1 MSYLMGGVTA
11 WFEATFD
18 RMWWAICR
26 SLMNIIDLLEKAF
39 KFVVGAQ
46 EVVGADSEVLSAGS
60 GDTLSYMFTR
70 IFGST
75 GPFKN
80 LYWQMVVL
88 FVSLMVIFVII
99 GVIRAQFTKEPME
112 SMKKMVGTSF
122 WSMFKM
128 VLVPIFFFLALM
140 LTAQIFNF
148 LLNAMD
154 IKSKA
159 SLAET
164 LCDCFC
170 DGDVAKQNISYK
182 SSYDAIAADYLSQDK
197 FDFTLC
203 ILTSACLIVTIAT
216 AVIAVTKRF
225 IKIFMYYITAP
236 MVLSKSMLDDGKS
249 WELWKDN
256 LLAQLL
262 GAGGVII
269 AMYLFIQIVPEIV
282 DLIDRTFANKPPA
295 EQGVAAILKIVFILG
310 MSTVPAS
317 ATAFIAQ
324 LVTQGAGQN
333 ESNDLMHAQQMLG
346 NGMRL
351 AGLAAGKALSGG
363 LSALA
368 GGGGGFSAAMRG
380 GAGGA
385 GAALTPTNTPTSNG
399 GGGSPLGQTPSPLSG
414 GGSNGGAGGNLGA
427 AAMQSASSL
436 GLSPMGGSG
445 GGAGTPGGGFG
456 GASGSGAA
464 GSPGGSSAVGE
475 SPSPMGGPSFAPSGG
490 SMQGQS
496 SAAGTTGQALASGA
510 GAMQRAGSSG
520 GIVPAAPAGDLGAA
534 AQQAGSSAP
543 QESFGQMFMR
553 DQKNSGL
560 KHQGGIHSAIFRGG
574 VIGAAIYGAVRL
586 GARALTAAWSG
597 AKGLGRLVKSGIG
610 KIPIP
615 GKGGKTFGDR
625 WAEKSQERS
634 AKRQLKQDAKL
645 AKQDAKQKSRADF
658 LDNAKQRGLD
668 TAMKKDV
675 KATERGGGLSP
686 VSRNEQ
692 RYIDKQLDAFQ
703 KQKEGIDKTLS
714 KGAYKDLSEDRKNA
728 YRQQMLGKDAG
739 RLQRMLGN
747 SQYGRSDAVQNR
759 FKNILGG
766 AQQEGGEQ

>member
-26 SLMNIIDLLEKAF
+26 SLMNIINLLEKAF

-46 EVVGADSEVLSAGS
+46 EVVGADSEVLSAES

-75 GPFKN
+75 GPFKS

-128 VLVPIFFFLALM
+128 VLVPIFFFLALL

-148 LLNAMD
+148 LLKAMD
-154 IKSKA
+154 IS
-159 SLAET
+159 SENSIAET

-170 DGDVAKQNISYK
+170 EGDAAKRDISFN
-182 SSYDAIAADYLSQDK
+182 SSYNAISEDYLSKEK

-269 AMYLFIQIVPEIV
+269 AMYLFIQIVPEVV
-282 DLIDRTFANKPPA
+282 DLIDRTFANKPAA

-317 ATAFIAQ
+317 ATAFVAQ

-368 GGGGGFSAAMRG
+368 GGGGGVSAAMRG

-385 GAALTPTNTPTSNG
+385 GAALTRTNTSTSNG

-456 GASGSGAA
+456 GASGSGGA
-464 GSPGGSSAVGE
+464 GSPGGSSAGGE

-496 SAAGTTGQALASGA
+496 SAAGTAGQALASGA
-510 GAMQRAGSSG
+510 GAMQHAGSSG

-560 KHQGGIHSAIFRGG
+560 KHQGGLNTAIFRGG
-574 VIGAAIYGAVRL
+574 VIGAAIYGAFRL

-610 KIPIP
+610 KMPIP

-645 AKQDAKQKSRADF
+645 AKQDAKQKSRAEF

-675 KATERGGGLSP
+675 KATERGGGLTP
-686 VSRNEQ
+686 VNKNEQ
-692 RYIDKQLDAFQ
+692 RYIDDQLNRFE
-703 KQKEGIDKTLS
+703 KDKKKVEDTLAG
-714 KGAYKDLSEDRKNA
+714 KDYKNLSEDRKNA
-728 YRQQMLGKDAG
+728 YRQQILGKDAG

-766 AQQEGGEQ
+766 AQQEGGER